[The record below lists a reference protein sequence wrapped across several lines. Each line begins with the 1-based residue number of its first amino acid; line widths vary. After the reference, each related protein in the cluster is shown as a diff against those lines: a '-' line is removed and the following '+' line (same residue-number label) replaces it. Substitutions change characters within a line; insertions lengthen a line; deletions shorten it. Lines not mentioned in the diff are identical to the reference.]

1 MTGDFNP
8 PFLLNMDYQL
18 PKHVAI
24 IMDGN
29 GRWAKAKGLLR
40 TQGHIEGVKRLDET
54 VALARKKGIRYLT
67 VYAFSTENWDR
78 PADEVDMLLKTMLA
92 VLGQKVEGL
101 HKSGVCIRFIGR
113 RNGVPDQLIHAID
126 SAMNLTANNKVL
138 TLNIAFNYGSRIEIV
153 DAMQTIAH
161 KVKQG
166 KLEPSAIDEQVI
178 HEHLYTHGQPDPD
191 LLIRTSG
198 EERISNFLLWQLSYA
213 ELYFTPT
220 CWPDFNEQEFDKALM
235 AYASRDRRWG
245 KVNS

>member
-1 MTGDFNP
+1 ME
-8 PFLLNMDYQL
+8 YQL

-54 VALARKKGIRYLT
+54 VALARKKGIRFLT
-67 VYAFSTENWDR
+67 VYAFSTENWNR

-92 VLGQKVEGL
+92 VLGQKIQGL
-101 HKSGVCIRFIGR
+101 HQSGVCIRFIGR
-113 RNGVPDQLIHAID
+113 REGVPDQLIKAID
-126 SAMNLTANNKVL
+126 SAMSLTAKNDVL
-138 TLNIAFNYGSRIEIV
+138 TLNIAFNYGARIELV
-153 DAMQTIAH
+153 DAVKNIAN
-161 KVKQG
+161 KVKSG
-166 KLEPSAIDEQVI
+166 EIDPVSINEQVI
-178 HEHLYTHGQPDPD
+178 SDHLYTANQPDPD

-213 ELYFTPT
+213 ELYFTQT
-220 CWPDFNEQEFDKALM
+220 CWPDFNEHEFDKALM

-245 KVNS
+245 KVK